1 MPENARVLSQ
11 AKQIKEIAE
20 NLVIA
25 AERNGLT
32 LTIQQG
38 EVAVQPKTPNQGE
51 KSE

>member
-11 AKQIKEIAE
+11 AKQIQQIAE

-25 AERNGLT
+25 AQQQGLR
-32 LTIQQG
+32 LTINDG
-38 EVAVQPKTPNQGE
+38 HVTVQPIITNQGE